1 MMDAYNNEQDKFP
14 EALLHMSDDDRLR
27 YFKEQIIAH
36 PKLENALNKA
46 YSLVTGQAGPD
57 IMIVTGA
64 SGVGKTTLLK
74 LLEDK
79 ILEDHAEQMQ
89 VEKDFMPVIRINA
102 CAPLQKQ
109 FKWSDFYTRLL
120 LRMDEPTIQ
129 YKLPLGYSM
138 YDLIDSPRD
147 LISKMAMPEALQ
159 RCAENCLHYRKTKV
173 LLIDEASVMLL
184 NGKDSSPDHLFELI
198 KTLSI
203 NSGAQIVLCG
213 TYRLLE
219 ILELSPQLIRRSRIV
234 HMERYSNGLKD
245 DKRKFV
251 NVLRS
256 FGKKLPMVN
265 APDLASH
272 ADSFYLKSVGCIGIL
287 HDLLVAW
294 FDNALKTGVT
304 SVEYDF
310 LNSLITNFSIKRV
323 LEEAFAG
330 EQKLRDIPLDTIRKM
345 LQEHNMGLQPDKG
358 KTEKTSGK
366 RGKNSNGVGN
376 RNPKRDPVGGNHVL
390 F

>member
-1 MMDAYNNEQDKFP
+1 MDAHNNKQDKFP
-14 EALLHMSDDDRLR
+14 EALLHMSNDDRLG
-27 YFKEQIIAH
+27 YFKEQLFAH
-36 PKLENALNKA
+36 PKLQNALDKA

-57 IMIVTGA
+57 ILIVTGP

-74 LLEDK
+74 RLEAM
-79 ILEDHAEQMQ
+79 ILEDHAAQMEI
-89 VEKDFMPVIRINA
+89 EKDFMPVIRIDA
-102 CAPLQKQ
+102 CAPLQKN
-109 FKWSDFYTRLL
+109 FKWSDFYTRML
-120 LRMDEPTIQ
+120 LRMDEHTVQ
-129 YKLPLGYSM
+129 YKLPFGYSM

-147 LISKMAMPEALQ
+147 LISKKATPEALQ
-159 RCAENCLHYRKTKV
+159 RCAENCMHYRKTKV

-184 NGKDSSPDHLFELI
+184 KGKDSSPDHLFELI

-219 ILELSPQLIRRSRIV
+219 ILEQSPQLIRRSRIV
-234 HMERYSNGLKD
+234 HMERYSNGSKV
-245 DKRKFV
+245 DKQVFA
-251 NVLRS
+251 NILRS
-256 FGKKLPMVN
+256 FEKKLPMEN
-265 APDLASH
+265 APELVKH
-272 ADSFYLKSVGCIGIL
+272 ADTFYLKCVGCIGIL

-294 FDNALKTGVT
+294 FDNVLRTGET
-304 SVEYDF
+304 SVEYEF
-310 LNSLITNFSIKRV
+310 LNSLITNFSVKRV

-366 RGKNSNGVGN
+366 RGRNSNGVGN
-376 RNPKRDPVGGNHVL
+376 RNPKRDPVGDNHVL

>member
-1 MMDAYNNEQDKFP
+1 MDAYENNQDKFP
-14 EALLHMSDDDRLR
+14 EQLLLMSDEARLG
-27 YFKEQIIAH
+27 YFKVQLFAH
-36 PKLENALNKA
+36 PKLQHALDKA

-57 IMIVTGA
+57 ILIVTGP
-64 SGVGKTTLLK
+64 SGVGKTTLLTR
-74 LLEDK
+74 LEAM
-79 ILEDHAEQMQ
+79 ILEDHAGQMLI
-89 VEKDFMPVIRINA
+89 EKDFMPVIRIDA
-102 CAPLQKQ
+102 CAPLQTK

-120 LRMDEPTIQ
+120 LKMDEHTVQ
-129 YKLPLGYSM
+129 YKLPFGYSM
-138 YDLIDSPRD
+138 YDLI
-147 LISKMAMPEALQ
+147 SKKATPEALQ

-184 NGKDSSPDHLFELI
+184 KSKGSSPDQLFELI

-219 ILELSPQLIRRSRIV
+219 ILEQSPQLIRRSRIV
-234 HMERYSNGLKD
+234 HMERYSNGSGE
-245 DKRKFV
+245 DKKAFA
-251 NVLRS
+251 NILRS
-256 FGKKLPMVN
+256 FGKKLPMGSV
-265 APDLASH
+265 PDLVRH

-294 FDNALKTGVT
+294 FDNALKTGET

-310 LNSLITNFSIKRV
+310 LNSLITNFSVKRV

-345 LQEHNMGLQPDKG
+345 LQEHNKGIQPDNG
-358 KTEKTSGK
+358 KSEKASGK
-366 RGKNSNGVGN
+366 RGRNPYGVGN
-376 RNPKRDPVGGNHVL
+376 RSPKRDPVGGNDAL

>member
-1 MMDAYNNEQDKFP
+1 MDENDNKQDKFP
-14 EALLHMSDDDRLR
+14 EALLHMSDDTRLS
-27 YFKEQIIAH
+27 YFKEQLFAH
-36 PKLENALNKA
+36 PKLQNALDKS

-57 IMIVTGA
+57 ILIVTGP

-74 LLEDK
+74 RLEEM
-79 ILEDHAEQMQ
+79 ILEEHAEQMQ
-89 VEKDFMPVIRINA
+89 VEKDFMPVIRIDA
-102 CAPLQKQ
+102 CAPLQTK

-120 LRMDEPTIQ
+120 LKMDEHTVQ
-129 YKLPLGYSM
+129 YKLPFGYSM

-147 LISKMAMPEALQ
+147 LISKKATPEALQ

-173 LLIDEASVMLL
+173 LLIDEAGVMLL
-184 NGKDSSPDHLFELI
+184 KGKDSSPDHLFELI
-198 KTLSI
+198 KTFSI

-234 HMERYSNGLKD
+234 HMERYSNGSED
-245 DKRKFV
+245 DKKAFA
-251 NVLRS
+251 NILRS
-256 FGKKLPMVN
+256 FGKKLPMDN
-265 APDLASH
+265 APNLASH
-272 ADSFYLKSVGCIGIL
+272 ADSFYLKSVGCVGIL

-294 FDNALKTGVT
+294 FDNALKTGKT

-310 LNSLITNFSIKRV
+310 LNSLITNFSVKRV

-330 EQKLRDIPLDTIRKM
+330 EQKLRDIPLDTIRQM
-345 LQEHNMGLQPDKG
+345 LQEHNKGIQLDKG
-358 KTEKTSGK
+358 KPEKTSGK
-366 RGKNSNGVGN
+366 RGGNPNGVGN
-376 RNPKRDPVGGNHVL
+376 RNPKRDPVGGNNVL

>member
-1 MMDAYNNEQDKFP
+1 MNMNDNTHENYPEQ
-14 EALLHMSDDDRLR
+14 LLHMSDDARLG
-27 YFKEQIIAH
+27 YFKAQLFAH
-36 PKLENALNKA
+36 PKLQNALDKA

-57 IMIVTGA
+57 ILIITGP

-74 LLEDK
+74 RLEEM
-79 ILEDHAEQMQ
+79 ILEEHAEQMRI
-89 VEKDFMPVIRINA
+89 EKDFMPVIRVDA
-102 CAPLQKQ
+102 CAPLQKK

-120 LRMDEPTIQ
+120 LKMDEPTVQ
-129 YKLPLGYSM
+129 YKLPFGYSM
-138 YDLIDSPRD
+138 YDLIDSPRE
-147 LISKMAMPEALQ
+147 LISKKAAPETLQ
-159 RCAENCLHYRKTKV
+159 RCAESCLHYRKTKV

-184 NGKDSSPDHLFELI
+184 KGKDSSPDHLFELI

-219 ILELSPQLIRRSRIV
+219 ILEQSPQLIRRSRIV
-234 HMERYSNGLKD
+234 HMERYSNGTKD
-245 DKRKFV
+245 DKKVFA
-251 NVLRS
+251 NILRS
-256 FGKKLPMVN
+256 FGKKLPMEN
-265 APDLASH
+265 APDLVEH

-294 FDNALKTGVT
+294 FDNALKTGET

-310 LNSLITNFSIKRV
+310 LNSLITNFSVKRV

-345 LQEHNMGLQPDKG
+345 LQEHNKGLKPKTGEPEKAPG
-358 KTEKTSGK
+358 KP
-366 RGKNSNGVGN
+366 RRNPNGVGN
-376 RNPKRDPVGGNHVL
+376 RKPKRDPVGGNHVL

>member
-57 IMIVTGA
+57 IMIVTGP

-79 ILEDHAEQMQ
+79 ILEDHAERMQ

-147 LISKMAMPEALQ
+147 LISKMATPEALQ

-184 NGKDSSPDHLFELI
+184 KGKDSSPDHLFELI

-265 APDLASH
+265 APNLASH

-323 LEEAFAG
+323 LEEAIAG

-358 KTEKTSGK
+358 KTEITSGK

-376 RNPKRDPVGGNHVL
+376 RNPKRDPVGDNHVL